1 MFGMERTTLETIDEL
16 LQGAVEDTEDS
27 EVNYRLRTA
36 RQLLE
41 VIRMEYEEIDDIIAE
56 SEVDDEVLAD
66 LRDLGYIE

>member
-1 MFGMERTTLETIDEL
+1 MERTTLETIDEL